1 MVTPR
6 RIDPPAV
13 PNRRSLMTLFSA
25 PDDAQSHR
33 VRVVLMEK
41 GIGAVDIVDVPIG
54 TRNEDLAALN
64 PYDSLPTL
72 VDRELVLY
80 DPQVISEY
88 LDERFPHPS
97 LMPVDP
103 VNRAKMRM
111 ALFRVEQ
118 DIYSTLPDILDGNAA
133 EQRKAKK
140 ELTENLTRASE
151 IFTVKP
157 FFLSDEFSLVD
168 CALAP
173 VLWRLPSWG
182 IELPASASAAISR
195 YTKRIFSRET
205 FKKSLTPAEREL
217 NKL

>member
-1 MVTPR
+1 MSR
-6 RIDPPAV
+6 KIDSPTIPS
-13 PNRRSLMTLFSA
+13 RRSLMTLFSA
-25 PDDAQSHR
+25 PDDPQSHR
-33 VRVVLMEK
+33 VRIVLMEK
-41 GIGAVDIVDVPIG
+41 GIGSVDIIDVAIG
-54 TRNEDLAALN
+54 AANEDLAALN
-64 PYDSLPTL
+64 PYNSLPTL

-103 VNRAKMRM
+103 VNRAKMRL

-118 DIYSTLPDILDGNAA
+118 DIYSLLPDIQFGNGP

-140 ELTENLTRASE
+140 ELTENLIRTGEVFA
-151 IFTVKP
+151 VKP

-168 CALAP
+168 SALAP

-182 IELPASASAAISR
+182 IELPPATAQIIGR
-195 YTKRIFSRET
+195 YTKKVFAREA
-205 FKKSLTPAEREL
+205 FKRSLTQNEREL
-217 NKL
+217 NTF